1 MKEKSLFRVGAIGA
15 IIAAICCFTPALVAV
30 LAAVGLS
37 SLVGFLDI
45 IFLPALVLC
54 IALMFIGYG
63 LHKKKKQSEKNV

>member
-37 SLVGFLDI
+37 SLVG
-45 IFLPALVLC
+45 
-54 IALMFIGYG
+54 
-63 LHKKKKQSEKNV
+63 